1 MQKRTWKRIALTV
14 LTVFVLGVIVLAI
27 HIYVVTRPRVDAST
41 RIMARIDIKQD
52 IDQTDADKI
61 TAWLYRQKGVDH
73 VLVNP
78 QSDIVIFS
86 FAPVQNNA
94 NRIVA
99 DFKREMPY
107 RAERNIPTAE
117 EMKGGCPVAKTSVSY
132 KVYAF
137 IKSIF

>member
-1 MQKRTWKRIALTV
+1 MQKRKWKRIALTV
-14 LTVFVLGVIVLAI
+14 LGIFVLGVIVLAV

-86 FAPVQNNA
+86 FAPVQNDA

-99 DFKREMPY
+99 GFKKEMPY
-107 RAERNIPTAE
+107 RAERYMPTAE

-137 IKSIF
+137 IKNIF

>member
-14 LTVFVLGVIVLAI
+14 LGVFVLGVIVLAV

-41 RIMARIDIKQD
+41 RVMVRIDIKQD

-78 QSDIVIFS
+78 QSDIAIFS
-86 FAPVQNNA
+86 FAPVRNTA

-99 DFKREMPY
+99 DLKREMPY
-107 RAERNIPTAE
+107 TVQRNIPTPE
-117 EMKGGCPVAKTSVSY
+117 EMKGGCPVAKTSLSY

-137 IKSIF
+137 IKNIF

>member
-1 MQKRTWKRIALTV
+1 MQKRKWKRIALS
-14 LTVFVLGVIVLAI
+14 VLGVIVLGAVVLVI

-41 RIMARIDIKQD
+41 RVMVRVDIKQD
-52 IDQTDADKI
+52 IDQADAGKI
-61 TAWLYRQKGVDH
+61 TAWLYQQKGVDH

-78 QSDIVIFS
+78 QSDIAIFS

-94 NRIVA
+94 DRIVA
-99 DFKREMPY
+99 GFKRELPY
-107 RAERNIPTAE
+107 RAERYKPTAE

>member
-1 MQKRTWKRIALTV
+1 MQKRTWKRIALAV
-14 LTVFVLGVIVLAI
+14 LGVFVLGVIVLAV
-27 HIYVVTRPRVDAST
+27 HIYAVTRPRVDAST

-61 TAWLYRQKGVDH
+61 TAWLYSRKGVDH

-107 RAERNIPTAE
+107 RAERYTPTAE

-137 IKSIF
+137 IKNIF